1 MQIKTDF
8 YNNTQSELDA
18 KYFPNVKYYRDDK
31 NCTKLHYQTELFNNG
46 CLAYGKYIN
55 TVAKLCKDTHDN
67 IKEIVN
73 KHINF

>member
-8 YNNTQSELDA
+8 FNNVQSELDA
-18 KYFPNVKYYRDDK
+18 KYFPNVKYYGDDK
-31 NCTKLHYQTELFNNG
+31 KCTKLHYQTELFNNG
-46 CLAYGKYIN
+46 CLGYNKYILN
-55 TVAKLCKDTHDN
+55 VAKLCKDTEDN